1 MTKYLLL
8 LIILVL
14 LIFILN
20 TNSKKEN
27 FSNSICSNFSCV
39 NDNCAITK
47 ETRICKDIRKQL
59 NNVPNCYYDKV
70 VDPNNERCV
79 DFCVKTY
86 TWADGKE
93 DNHGET
99 IEKKF
104 IGSSN
109 KTLLHN
115 YFASKCNECIDNFYD
130 RIEQLYPNDSS

>member
-1 MTKYLLL
+1 MIKYLLL

-47 ETRICKDIRKQL
+47 ETRICKDSRKQL
-59 NNVPNCYYDKV
+59 NNIPNCYYDKV

-86 TWADGKE
+86 TWEDGKKNNSRE
-93 DNHGET
+93 L

-115 YFASKCNECIDNFYD
+115 YFASKCNECIDNFHD
-130 RIEQLYPNDSS
+130 RIKLLNIDDSS